1 MNHTMKKLLAA
12 LVACMLLLSSVA
24 ALAKQDYSNGIS
36 AVDGQTIDYT
46 GNVTGTSDGI
56 RAENTSTVTV
66 TGNVTGE
73 AGVNAQSGS
82 TVSVKG
88 KVEGTVAKGVNSS
101 ESSNVI
107 VTGDVTGVDA
117 GVEAKDGKVTVTG
130 DVTATGSYGDGVNAS
145 GEKTTVTVTGD
156 VTAKGNNGKGVEAHD
171 SATVTV
177 NGSVE
182 SEKGYGVVA
191 NEDGKVTVTGNVT
204 VTNTIYSG
212 VNASSGAKVTVGT
225 EAMKDDENVGN
236 VKGGN
241 QGVSATGKG
250 TEVTVYGNVE
260 AKTSYVVQATDKS
273 TVHVT
278 GDVKGP
284 GQGVLTSG
292 NSTVTID
299 GDVQSAG
306 SIGIEAT
313 DSSVT
318 VHGSVESAKDGTG
331 VHDAGVNTAG
341 TSTITV
347 DGSVT
352 GGNKGVKAAGDADVT
367 VGGDVKAAADAG
379 VGLRLT
385 GKNTK
390 EEAKEGEDGL
400 NIIVAGTVSGKDAA
414 VEVLKQNIPYNNE
427 YDTDSVKVTVWA
439 LESEGDLV
447 RVVNEVGY
455 DRQNWQ
461 PINETDAEASEA
473 FAKVINYIIKLAEK
487 DNDLSL
493 DTTEGQREVGKYK
506 TAREGEEVTSK
517 LAGYEEGD
525 TLEVY
530 YNENTKL
537 DASQYKLE
545 NGSLIVK
552 MLRGGAMNLLAKITK
567 AVKPEETKTEEKAEE
582 TKTEETKPA
591 EETKPVEETKPA
603 EEVKPTEETKT
614 ETATETKA
622 AETATRT
629 EFVYVP
635 VNDNTAVNGVKAAD
649 HADMGETFKTVGDSL
664 DGEGAS
670 VDIVDKEKLMD
681 AAELARFDK
690 LSVKDRLLVVLK
702 ALGFGEALGEI
713 AGDMSDAA
721 VALSDDIAARVDA
734 MTESERNA
742 LLNRLYGEFLP
753 RLIVIDGQE
762 YEAVGIE
769 VVITRGGE
777 KTYERYTFY
786 KDGGAWKLYQ
796 IEQGEYRT
804 VGA

>member
-1 MNHTMKKLLAA
+1 MKHTMKKLLAA

-24 ALAKQDYSNGIS
+24 ALADEPDYSKGIS
-36 AVDGQTIDYT
+36 ANGQNIDYT
-46 GNVTGTSDGI
+46 GDVTNTSNDGI
-56 RAENTSTVTV
+56 RAENKSTVTV
-66 TGNVTGE
+66 KGDVSGMG
-73 AGVNAQSGS
+73 GVNAQSGS
-82 TVSVKG
+82 TVDVTG
-88 KVEGTVAKGVNSS
+88 NVEGTSTKGVNSTG
-101 ESSNVI
+101 SSNVI
-107 VTGDVTGVDA
+107 VTGNVTGVDG
-117 GVEAKDGKVTVTG
+117 GVEAEGSKVTVTG
-130 DVTATGSYGDGVNAS
+130 DVTATDGAGVQA
-145 GEKTTVTVTGD
+145 
-156 VTAKGNNGKGVEAHD
+156 NG
-171 SATVTV
+171 
-177 NGSVE
+177 
-182 SEKGYGVVA
+182 
-191 NEDGKVTVTGNVT
+191 EDGAVTVTGNVT
-204 VTNTIYSG
+204 ATGINGNGVVAYEGGNVTVTGNVTATDKQSTG
-212 VNASSGAKVTVGT
+212 VSANSGAKVTVGT
-225 EAMKDDENVGN
+225 VEKKDDENVGN

-241 QGVSATGKG
+241 QGVCASGEG
-250 TEVTVYGNVE
+250 SEVTVYGNVE
-260 AKTSYVVQATDKS
+260 AENSFGVQANDKS

-278 GDVKGP
+278 GNVKGSSEA
-284 GQGVLTSG
+284 VYTTG
-292 NSTVTID
+292 NSTVTVD
-299 GDVQSAG
+299 GDAQTTGILGISA
-306 SIGIEAT
+306 SN
-313 DSSVT
+313 SSVT
-318 VHGSVESAKDGTG
+318 VHGDVESAKDGTG
-331 VHDAGVNTAG
+331 FYASGVYASG
-341 TSTITV
+341 TGTVTV

-352 GGNKGVKAAGDADVT
+352 GGEMGVKASGDADVT

-385 GKNTK
+385 GKK
-390 EEAKEGEDGL
+390 AGEEAKEGEDGM

-414 VEVLKQNIPYNNE
+414 VEVVNKESGSE

-447 RVVNEVGY
+447 HAVDVSRTKGVDTKVTN
-455 DRQNWQ
+455 
-461 PINETDAEASEA
+461 AEASEA

-517 LAGYEEGD
+517 LSSYEEGD

-567 AVKPEETKTEEKAEE
+567 AVKPEETKPAEETKPTEEVKPAEE
-582 TKTEETKPA
+582 TKTEETA
-591 EETKPVEETKPA
+591 
-603 EEVKPTEETKT
+603 TKT
-614 ETATETKA
+614 ETKAETKTETKA

-713 AGDMSDAA
+713 AGDMSDDA

-742 LLNRLYGEFLP
+742 LLDRLYGEFLP

-769 VVITRGGE
+769 VVITRGSE